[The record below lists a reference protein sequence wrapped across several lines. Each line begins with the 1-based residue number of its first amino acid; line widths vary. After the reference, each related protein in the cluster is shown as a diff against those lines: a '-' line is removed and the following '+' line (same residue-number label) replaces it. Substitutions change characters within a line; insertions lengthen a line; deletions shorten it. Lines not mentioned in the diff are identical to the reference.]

1 MKDHIIKLL
10 SYDKFISGEEIAREL
25 GVSRTAIWKQVD
37 VLRKQGYH
45 IESIRHKGYRL
56 VSTPDIPLPYEIEN
70 RLHTKIIGKKIFY
83 FPQIHSTNNYAKELV
98 KKEFSDGI
106 IIVSDEQT
114 KGRGRKNRSWHSPKG
129 GLWFSIIVHPDIP
142 PNNGMILTMAVSNS
156 IVKTIRKMTGLNPVI
171 KWPNDILIN
180 NKKVCGVLTELDAE
194 IDQIN
199 YAIIGIGINVNNKI
213 NPDLSSIATSLKSS
227 FGKKVSRVELLSLIL
242 TYFDDYYQQI
252 KSRNF
257 ELIRKNWLQYS
268 NIIGKTI
275 VVQGEKAKVKGIVED
290 IDETGCILLQTPNGI
305 NRILTGDIEYI

>member
-106 IIVSDEQT
+106 
-114 KGRGRKNRSWHSPKG
+114 KNIG
-129 GLWFSIIVHPDIP
+129 D
-142 PNNGMILTMAVSNS
+142 AVLAIS
-156 IVKTIRKMTGLNPVI
+156 K
-171 KWPNDILIN
+171 LIN
-180 NKKVCGVLTELDAE
+180 TNHKEGV
-194 IDQIN
+194 
-199 YAIIGIGINVNNKI
+199 K
-213 NPDLSSIATSLKSS
+213 
-227 FGKKVSRVELLSLIL
+227 
-242 TYFDDYYQQI
+242 
-252 KSRNF
+252 
-257 ELIRKNWLQYS
+257 
-268 NIIGKTI
+268 
-275 VVQGEKAKVKGIVED
+275 
-290 IDETGCILLQTPNGI
+290 
-305 NRILTGDIEYI
+305 